1 MQLSAAVLQHIS
13 TIRANAIRFLN
24 GFGLEIAHDA
34 TIAEIVEKSQDYSIP
49 VDAYQNSAE
58 QFAAIKK
65 LDDFNTQN
73 SDLDAQLAAYRT
85 TTVAPTTRPT
95 KNTTEKPT
103 FAAPECTVISRIK
116 YPATLTVNELQITI
130 PAEVTPPEHSALVV
144 YNYGGEITIL
154 RTELKRAKSSGAL
167 KPVASQFIG
176 PFTSNSTDLNITI
189 AGNNKIIRKDFSC
202 DTRPTFGNIK
212 KLRGLEETTP
222 TTLVA
227 YDTSRLSK
235 TADVAAISATN
246 SNSMNQTFEV
256 IGMLALAG
264 VVAAPIINF
273 FKAKFDAESR
283 KASNGAIVIAKVNIE
298 DLGLDLPPTTSNKI
312 KLSL

>member
-1 MQLSAAVLQHIS
+1 MQLSEAVLQHIS

-24 GFGLEIAHDA
+24 GFGLKIAHDA
-34 TIAEIVEKSQDYSIP
+34 TIAEIVEKSHDYSIP
-49 VDAYQNSAE
+49 VDAYQNSKE

-103 FAAPECTVISRIK
+103 FTAPECTVISGIK

-154 RTELKRAKSSGAL
+154 RTELKRAKSSGVL

-189 AGNNKIIRKDFSC
+189 SGNNKIIRKDFSC
-202 DTRPTFGNIK
+202 DTKPAFGKIK
-212 KLRGLEETTP
+212 KLRGLKETP
-222 TTLVA
+222 TLVA
-227 YDTSRLSK
+227 YDTGRLSQK
-235 TADVAAISATN
+235 ADVAAISATN
-246 SNSMNQTFEV
+246 SNSINQAFEV

-273 FKAKFDAESR
+273 FKAKFGAESS
-283 KASNGAIVIAKVNIE
+283 KANSGTIVIAKVNIE
-298 DLGLDLPPTTSNKI
+298 DLGLDLLPTTSNKI
-312 KLSL
+312 KPSL